1 MEPFNKN
8 FQSPVTRT
16 NDSHETKPSTDFT
29 QEKTSAHG
37 VGRSIVKAEPNS
49 HLQSE
54 ARRLKNG
61 KRLPSLTSLF
71 SRLISKIKPKA
82 LLKHQQPPAISMSAS
97 DFKKALQNNQFSGFQ
112 GQVMVA
118 DDLDLI
124 DLDCNAKLPE
134 KLYVQGRLNLTNA
147 KIKRFPSRL
156 YVGGELK
163 IDGCSH
169 FPSGCKFLEVGKNLD
184 LSGNSHIKKLPEK
197 VHVPGSLILNDCQNL
212 IMLSKKL
219 YVGKDLQARGCYFLK
234 KITKNIK
241 VAGNLDFTNCVQ
253 LSEIPD
259 TILQRPAGQNTDNE
273 RHIYCNG
280 TGIAFKNTSQ
290 DIANRENT
298 TVHWNQNSRRTFDSI
313 VTWMKKSESFQE
325 PPNLNLTPEEDKQLS
340 LWLNKLHLTKESR
353 VDIKGYQK
361 RLLNILNHIANDT
374 EFREYFFDT
383 HYYST
388 TSCSDRRTL
397 GVADLELKIFLSEAN
412 KLSKNKSPEAEIKLV
427 KMGSQ
432 MFRLKLLEEYITL
445 HLQANRKNK
454 IDEVEDALY
463 FKINLKEKLDLPI
476 NIGHMRFARCSVVSD
491 YILKEAEKYVRQ
503 RYTSINRSEFF
514 LDWEP
519 WQRYQEIG
527 RFYTP
532 KYDDLKQCP
541 PPDAAHQECLITM
554 ETQGDMVFADGQSY
568 NFDALIQWWRQ
579 KPTLPHNPSKA
590 IDWNNIQRW
599 RPDDNLTDNDEVTK
613 L

>member
-1 MEPFNKN
+1 MDPFNNN
-8 FQSPVTRT
+8 FQSQVTGT
-16 NDSHETKPSTDFT
+16 SDTHKTEPPADFT

-49 HLQSE
+49 HLKSE

-71 SRLISKIKPKA
+71 SRVISKIKPKA
-82 LLKHQQPPAISMSAS
+82 LLKNQQPPVISMSAS
-97 DFKKALQNNQFSGFQ
+97 DFKKALENNQFSGFK

-124 DLDCNAKLPE
+124 DLAWNTKLPK
-134 KLYVQGRLNLTNA
+134 KLYVQGNLNLTNA

-163 IDGCSH
+163 IDGCSR

-184 LSGNSHIKKLPEK
+184 LSGNSHINELPEQ
-197 VHVPGSLILNDCQNL
+197 VHVPGSLILNDCKKL
-212 IMLSKKL
+212 KTLGEKL
-219 YVGKDLQARGCYFLK
+219 YVGKDLQVRDCYDLK
-234 KITKNIK
+234 KIPKNMK

-253 LSEIPD
+253 LSKMPD

-280 TGIAFKNTSQ
+280 TGITCKNTLQ
-290 DIANRENT
+290 DIADRENT
-298 TVHWNQNSRRTFDSI
+298 TVHWSQNSRRTLKSI
-313 VTWMKKSESFQE
+313 VTWMKRNESFE
-325 PPNLNLTPEEDKQLS
+325 KLPNLNLTPRQDKILS
-340 LWLNKLHLTKESR
+340 SWISHLRYTREFDKNSKDFQNR
-353 VDIKGYQK
+353 I
-361 RLLNILNHIANDT
+361 LNILHQIADDT
-374 EFREYFFDT
+374 EFKTYFFDT
-383 HYYST
+383 QYYST
-388 TSCSDRRTL
+388 TTCEDRRAL
-397 GVADLELKIFLSEAN
+397 GVGDFELKIFVSEAN
-412 KLSKNKSPEAEIKLV
+412 KLSEHKCPESEKELK

-432 MFRLKLLEEYITL
+432 MFRLHLLEKYIQSNFIAL
-445 HLQANRKNK
+445 KRSFEPIEDMLYVKIHLKA
-454 IDEVEDALY
+454 
-463 FKINLKEKLDLPI
+463 KLDLPTKM
-476 NIGHMRFARCSVVSD
+476 NHMMYKRCVNVKDSD
-491 YILKEAEKYVRQ
+491 LDAMEHFVNSQSTPE
-503 RYTSINRSEFF
+503 NLSEF
-514 LDWEP
+514 LQDWEP
-519 WQRYQEIG
+519 WQRYHETG

-541 PPDAAHQECLITM
+541 PPTPGNQTCLIKL
-554 ETQGDMVFADGQSY
+554 ETEGDMVFADGQSY
-568 NFDALIQWWRQ
+568 NFDALIKWWRQ

>member
-1 MEPFNKN
+1 MDPFNNN
-8 FQSPVTRT
+8 FQNQLTGTSDT
-16 NDSHETKPSTDFT
+16 HKKEPSTDCT
-29 QEKTSAHG
+29 KEKTSTDG
-37 VGRSIVKAEPNS
+37 VGRSTVKAEPNS

-273 RHIYCNG
+273 RHIYYNG

-290 DIANRENT
+290 EIAKRENT
-298 TVHWNQNSRRTFDSI
+298 TVHWNRNSRRTFKSI
-313 VTWMKKSESFQE
+313 VTWMKKNESFE
-325 PPNLNLTPEEDKQLS
+325 KLPNLNLTPRQDEILS
-340 LWLNKLHLTKESR
+340 SWISHLRYTREFSKDS
-353 VDIKGYQK
+353 KGYQN
-361 RLLNILNHIANDT
+361 RILNILHQIADDT
-374 EFREYFFDT
+374 EFKTYFFDT
-383 HYYST
+383 QYYST
-388 TSCSDRRTL
+388 TTCEDRRAL
-397 GVADLELKIFLSEAN
+397 GVGDFELKIFVSEAN
-412 KLSKNKSPEAEIKLV
+412 KLSEHKCPESEKEL
-427 KMGSQ
+427 KKRGSQ
-432 MFRLKLLEEYITL
+432 MFRLHLLEKYIQSNFIAL
-445 HLQANRKNK
+445 GRSY
-454 IDEVEDALY
+454 DPVEDMLY
-463 FKINLKEKLDLPI
+463 VKIHFKTKLDLPVKVH
-476 NIGHMRFARCSVVSD
+476 HMIYSHCVSVKDSD
-491 YILKEAEKYVRQ
+491 LDAMEHFVNSQSTPE
-503 RYTSINRSEFF
+503 NLSEF
-514 LDWEP
+514 LKNWEP
-519 WQRYQEIG
+519 WQRYYETG

-599 RPDDNLTDNDEVTK
+599 RPDDNLTDNDEVTE